1 MDLSAQEVN
10 LSVPELDRSYH
21 RRCAPRNP
29 TYDTLLQH
37 TAMDPI
43 IVAAVAMLAIWAG
56 VTFTTAAPGWIHL
69 LLTAGMFLLIWRI
82 VTRPA
87 KSGTNSG
94 SSPKR

>member
-21 RRCAPRNP
+21 RRCATRNP
-29 TYDTLLQH
+29 THDTLLQQ

-43 IVAAVAMLAIWAG
+43 IIAAVAMLAIWAG
-56 VTFTTAAPGWIHL
+56 VTLTTAAPGWVHL

-82 VTRPA
+82 VTRGP
-87 KSGTNSG
+87 KSGRNDGPLS
-94 SSPKR
+94 KR

>member
-21 RRCAPRNP
+21 RRCATRNP
-29 TYDTLLQH
+29 THDTLLQH

-43 IVAAVAMLAIWAG
+43 IIAAVAILAIWAG

-82 VTRPA
+82 VTRPS
-87 KSGTNSG
+87 KSGKNSG
-94 SSPKR
+94 PSAKQ

>member
-43 IVAAVAMLAIWAG
+43 ISAAVVILGIWAG

-69 LLTAGMFLLIWRI
+69 LLTGGMFLLIWRI
-82 VTRPA
+82 VTRPT
-87 KSGTNSG
+87 KSGTKPD
-94 SSPKR
+94 SSFK